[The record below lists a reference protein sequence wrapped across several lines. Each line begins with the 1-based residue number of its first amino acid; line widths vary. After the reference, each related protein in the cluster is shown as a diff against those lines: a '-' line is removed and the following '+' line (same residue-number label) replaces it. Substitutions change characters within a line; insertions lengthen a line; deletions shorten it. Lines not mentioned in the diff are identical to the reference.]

1 MLCGRPCGDS
11 ARSPAHRLRSEERT
25 PGSTTRSNCGN
36 PSRHAGPSPP
46 PQGRWFDDLS
56 PLRWTQCSRAKAS
69 PFEPTAQA
77 SQQHGGTH
85 LRCRHTHQNSSSRAV
100 HAEIRA
106 SNRLQFHAQIDL
118 HPHQPLNSL
127 ELPCER
133 RIHPTA
139 AHSAAGT
146 GRSKHWKRSPLPSRT
161 ARKLLLPRASLR
173 AQDPS
178 HRRPFSS
185 GNGPERALEA
195 ITPSIAHS
203 AKTPS
208 PPSLPA
214 SAGSFPLPHLTSLPP
229 CG

>member
-11 ARSPAHRLRSEERT
+11 ARSPAHPLRSEERT

-36 PSRHAGPSPP
+36 LSRHAGPSPP
-46 PQGRWFDDLS
+46 PQGKWFDDLS

-69 PFEPTAQA
+69 PPEPTAQA

-106 SNRLQFHAQIDL
+106 SNLPQSHAQIDL
-118 HPHQPLNSL
+118 HPHRPLNSP

-133 RIHPTA
+133 RTHPNP

-146 GRSKHWKRSPLPSRT
+146 GRSKHWKRSTTTRRAAP
-161 ARKLLLPRASLR
+161 KLLLPRASLR
-173 AQDPS
+173 AEDPS
-178 HRRPFSS
+178 QSRPLSS
-185 GNGPERALEA
+185 GNGPEQALEA
-195 ITPSIAHS
+195 ITP
-203 AKTPS
+203 
-208 PPSLPA
+208 LPA
-214 SAGSFPLPHLTSLPP
+214 RQRQSSGFPELPCERRTVPAAPLICLPP

>member
-11 ARSPAHRLRSEERT
+11 ARFPAHPLRSEERT

-56 PLRWTQCSRAKAS
+56 PLRWTQCSLAKAS
-69 PFEPTAQA
+69 PLEPTAQA

-85 LRCRHTHQNSSSRAV
+85 LRCRHTHQHSSSRTA

-118 HPHQPLNSL
+118 HPHQPLNSP

-133 RIHPTA
+133 RTHPTA

-146 GRSKHWKRSPLPSRT
+146 VRSKHWKRSSHSR
-161 ARKLLLPRASLR
+161 RV
-173 AQDPS
+173 
-178 HRRPFSS
+178 
-185 GNGPERALEA
+185 
-195 ITPSIAHS
+195 S
-203 AKTPS
+203 AKAPPS
-208 PPSLPA
+208 PSFPA